1 MRLAYDQK
9 MYYLSFT
16 KGTLPLRGSTLI
28 SISQHLTC
36 SPGFHLNL
44 TKKLVLF
51 SDESLILYFLQR
63 PKGTAQKLLF
73 FYIKW
78 QYSMLYIDVLNLCL
92 NSKHYLKFIFLK
104 SVLLFIISCQ
114 FNVNG
119 FGGNIFSVEMIYCH
133 EVVFTINEVVAYV
146 GIR

>member
-1 MRLAYDQK
+1 
-9 MYYLSFT
+9 
-16 KGTLPLRGSTLI
+16 
-28 SISQHLTC
+28 
-36 SPGFHLNL
+36 
-44 TKKLVLF
+44 
-51 SDESLILYFLQR
+51 
-63 PKGTAQKLLF
+63 
-73 FYIKW
+73 
-78 QYSMLYIDVLNLCL
+78 MLYIDVRNLCL

-133 EVVFTINEVVAYV
+133 EVVFTINEVVAYA